1 MRGRGRLERA
11 VMDCLWDRPEGLAA
25 SEVVE
30 LLEPDPPA
38 LTTVLTVLDRLRAKG
53 LVTRQREGASYRHRP
68 VRSREEL
75 AAEAMV
81 DALTDTGDRSMVLS
95 RFVAAVS
102 DADAALLREA
112 LGTRGPEPRTVP
124 AAGSTRASRSPR

>member
-11 VMDCLWDRPEGLAA
+11 VMDSLWDHPEGLAA
-25 SEVVE
+25 SEVAE

-112 LGTRGPEPRTVP
+112 LGSRAPEPGAGTATRT
-124 AAGSTRASRSPR
+124 GRASRSHR